1 MYHLSINDFFPEL
14 FVLQKFEE
22 VETERV
28 LEELDVSR
36 FRPVAVQVLE
46 VVDEAAILEVAS
58 LRQEVQV
65 VRIGQALNELE
76 LDLKPEPLFLFE
88 VTVHGPSWGLLLQLR
103 VMLLLRSH
111 HLLLLLKRVLNH
123 ACR

>member
-46 VVDEAAILEVAS
+46 VVDEAAIFEVAS

-65 VRIGQALNELE
+65 VRIGQALYELE
-76 LDLKPEPLFLFE
+76 LDLKPETLFLFE
-88 VTVHGPSWGLLLQLR
+88 VTVHGASWGLLQQLR
-103 VMLLLRSH
+103 VMLLL
-111 HLLLLLKRVLNH
+111 
-123 ACR
+123 